1 MFSECIAAVVEV
13 GMKAYRYF
21 RPPPPEPSAVFV
33 WKSICTHWVG
43 VLAGPVILALIF
55 KRTYDIIKVRR
66 ALNAGGDPAEK
77 PNPAEGEAGAEGQV
91 PAEQAVEPTA
101 AEGAASQDGGDG
113 DGEQQEDKAE
123 ERPGL
128 EEAPAEEAASG
139 DA

>member
-1 MFSECIAAVVEV
+1 
-13 GMKAYRYF
+13 MKAYRYF

-77 PNPAEGEAGAEGQV
+77 PKPAGGEAWAEGQV

-113 DGEQQEDKAE
+113 EQQEDKAE
-123 ERPGL
+123 EPPGL